1 MIEFTGGNSGGI
13 GWLAGEWSD
22 MSRLL
27 KEDDDNLIGEP
38 LREGIPLS
46 QWRAL
51 PDSPTA
57 EPDKLRQQ

>member
-1 MIEFTGGNSGGI
+1 MIEFIGSGG
-13 GWLAGEWSD
+13 GGVNWLAAEWSED
-22 MSRLL
+22 RRLVA
-27 KEDDDNLIGEP
+27 EGADLIGEP
-38 LREGIPLS
+38 LREGIPVS